1 MEIKIRNSIR
11 TILDFNSLFSA
22 HVIIASIFI
31 SISGFFILTGYA
43 PIHDAISWHGVFH
56 FFYSSIEKGI
66 FPYWNPY
73 SQVGTPFYVYC
84 QSFGLLEPSNFLFVL
99 IQKITGCTTFTAYI
113 LHYMFYFYVFII
125 GTYYVLRVVTNSNS
139 TSLLFSF
146 VLFLAC
152 FPMFMRQNGALN
164 SFFLTPLII
173 YFILLF
179 FREADNI
186 KKGFY
191 FFIASYLFSLTLN
204 IYIPAGVMF
213 TVLVF
218 VVFAFLFRLAKI
230 RACVSFMKTRQGLFL
245 SLMSVLVVLLISL
258 PLLALYYSFN
268 NAETNEMFP
277 SVRIFQKNGNSLVE
291 LYVSDLK
298 ENLFSEKFTNNIKTS
313 NNLWNI
319 IGLAYEPLI
328 HFMGERLPSE
338 IFLYISMLP
347 LLCIIAALK
356 KGKGYAYVFLAI
368 AFLTLLLMTNFKKEV
383 LSQPVLHQ
391 WMITEVI
398 PFLKTVEVLQNFGPL
413 FLLCILVIGAVGFS
427 AITNSINGRFIWSAA
442 AVFVF
447 IKNSILGVA
456 IYLFVKYKI
465 NFLDPSLLHKK
476 LNIPHE
482 RIALVLGLLL
492 VIVTPVVIGVFLIK
506 RLFPKVSGDKLR
518 TISVIFLLADLLI
531 FYGFHS
537 THFKI
542 PDLISY
548 EKVLENKYYEA
559 LKHEDLLK
567 TRHENIFVNY
577 RKPFSVPTVDSQN
590 PYFFST
596 FWGHEVYGVK
606 KIAFPNALKVLLS
619 DKTAPRWDYFPRWD
633 HFYMTK
639 YYYDYIVNILP
650 STQLLTSSVKA
661 PILNFFPDKNAIFV
675 DNKYEVVKKIDQ
687 MSLKKLGKYIFIE
700 KDKDKKLTSPDVSDF
715 FDSRKYLKYSK
726 KELSD
731 FNRVLNFAPTESSAV
746 NYEIKDYNVNKLSL
760 VIDAPGDGYFYFGDG
775 YSKDWKA
782 YVDHMQSEIY
792 KTNINFKSVYVTK
805 GRHKIDF
812 IFDPV
817 LFRYSLYAYFAGN
830 LLALSIIALYF
841 VYTVRRRAEA

>member
-11 TILDFNSLFSA
+11 TILDFNGPLSA
-22 HVIIASIFI
+22 HVIIAFTFI
-31 SISGFFILTGYA
+31 SISGFFIMTGYA
-43 PIHDAISWHGVFH
+43 PTHDAISWHGIFH
-56 FFYSSIEKGI
+56 YFYNSIEKGI

-73 SQVGTPFYVYC
+73 SQTGTPFYAYC
-84 QSFGLLEPSNFLFVL
+84 QPFGLLEPSNFLFVL
-99 IQKITGCTTFTAYI
+99 IQKITGCTTFTTYI
-113 LHYMFYFYVFII
+113 LHYMFYFYIFII
-125 GTYYVLRVVTNSNS
+125 GAYYVLRITIKSNRI
-139 TSLLFSF
+139 SLLYSLI
-146 VLFLAC
+146 LFLAC

-173 YFILLF
+173 YFVLLF
-179 FREADNI
+179 FEESDY
-186 KKGFY
+186 KKRGFY
-191 FFIASYLFSLTLN
+191 FFIASYLFAVTLN

-213 TVLVF
+213 SVLLFVF
-218 VVFAFLFRLAKI
+218 FAFLFRSARI
-230 RACVSFMKTRQGLFL
+230 RESISFIKDKRGLFF
-245 SLMSVLVVLLISL
+245 SLISVLVVLLISL
-258 PLLALYYSFN
+258 PSFALYYSFH
-268 NAETNEMFP
+268 NAGTNEMFP
-277 SVRIFQKNGNSLVE
+277 SVRIFQKNENNLVE

-298 ENLFSEKFTNNIKTS
+298 EDLFSEKFTNNVKTS
-313 NNLWNI
+313 SNLWNLT
-319 IGLAYEPLI
+319 GLIYEPLI

-338 IFLYISMLP
+338 IFLYVSVLP
-347 LLCIIAALK
+347 LLCIIPALK
-356 KGKGYAYVFLAI
+356 RGKQYAYVFLAI
-368 AFLTLLLMTNFKKEV
+368 AFFTLLLMSNFKKEV
-383 LSQPVLHQ
+383 LSSPAFHQ
-391 WMITEVI
+391 NLIADII

-413 FLLCILVIGAVGFS
+413 FLFCVIVPGAIGFKVM
-427 AITNSINGRFIWSAA
+427 TDENRFGFVWSAS

-447 IKNSILGVA
+447 VKNIIFGTVV
-456 IYLFVKYKI
+456 YLFAVWKI
-465 NFLDPSLLHKK
+465 NLLDPGLLRSK
-476 LNIPHE
+476 LHMQHE
-482 RIALVLGLLL
+482 RIASVLGLLL

-506 RLFPKVSGDKLR
+506 SLFPKVSSDKLR

-531 FYGFHS
+531 YAGFHA

-548 EKVLENKYYEA
+548 EKVIGNKYYKA
-559 LKHEDLLK
+559 LKNEDFLR
-567 TRHENIFVNY
+567 TRQEAAFINY
-577 RKPFSVPTVDSQN
+577 REPFSSSAILSEN
-590 PYFFST
+590 PGSFST
-596 FWGHEVYGVK
+596 FWGHEVYSAK
-606 KIAFPNALKVLLS
+606 KIASPSVLKNYLS
-619 DKTAPRWDYFPRWD
+619 KEFAPSWD

-650 STQLLTSSVKA
+650 NTQLVTSSVKA
-661 PILNFFPDKNAIFV
+661 PILNFFPDKNVMFV
-675 DNKYEVVKKIDQ
+675 DNKYEVVKMMNKQDLKKID
-687 MSLKKLGKYIFIE
+687 KYIFIE
-700 KDKDKKLTSPDVSDF
+700 KNENENLTSPSASDF
-715 FDSRKYLKYSK
+715 FNSDKYLKYSK

-731 FNRVLNFAPTESSAV
+731 FNLGLNFAPSEINTV